1 MIEAELGARVSS
13 MFRDL
18 EADTVPIAAASLGQV
33 YRVRLAGD
41 EDQVVAVKVMKIL
54 ISWIKRRF

>member
-1 MIEAELGARVSS
+1 

-41 EDQVVAVKVMKIL
+41 EDQVVAVKVIMIF
-54 ISWIKRRF
+54 ISWMKTRL